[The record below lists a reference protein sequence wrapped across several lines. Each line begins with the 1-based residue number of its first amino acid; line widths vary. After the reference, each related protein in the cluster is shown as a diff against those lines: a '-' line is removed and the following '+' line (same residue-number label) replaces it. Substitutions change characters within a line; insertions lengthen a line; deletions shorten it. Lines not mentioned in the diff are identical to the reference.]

1 MPEPAQIL
9 PQPLPPEPRKCSDC
23 GTPYSDHSAFANTV
37 NCCDECQRKR
47 FDRIEQDAPTA
58 LPGLPF
64 EEQEKP
70 FPYRTAAMIS
80 GTVVFLTIA
89 GFLSAPRIERF
100 LDARKERQLVQRA
113 SDYFAKGDL
122 KHAVLDARSALD
134 IQPRNVEAN
143 RIIAKALE
151 TLGSPD
157 AILWRKRLDSIASG
171 DPENS
176 AALAKASF
184 IAGDIAVAEE
194 TLDKLKP
201 EDRSSPLFHE
211 VAAGLAMSKDDTAAA
226 ERHSAEAVRLN
237 PNNDSSRMQL
247 ALLRIKSSDPDSRAS
262 AIEAFEELRSK
273 APFRS
278 AALRALI
285 EDAMNHERTR
295 RARELVDELVA
306 CPEATFHDRVWRLS
320 VLRAVNDSKSA
331 AYLNELNEAAA
342 SKPEQ
347 LTQLFDWM
355 NRSNLALMVSDFA
368 AGLPPNIVSK
378 PPVAPTVADAY
389 VKGLDWKKLKAF
401 SGTSSWGTLDF
412 MRLAYLSRALGK
424 LGETS
429 GAENEWRKS
438 LAAAQ
443 GDASRMQLLVK
454 LVQDW
459 KWEEG
464 TDDALRRLSADDTSP
479 LWMLQELWNV
489 SLKAGDSE
497 ELLRLSNLIT
507 KMDPKS
513 VSARNKF
520 VWLSIIR
527 HSEDSYPH
535 QLAEKLFR
543 ENKTNVHVATT
554 FALSLYLQRKPFEAL
569 AIMSPFKDAELREPG
584 IALYYG
590 MFLAQAGKL
599 EKAVEFINLGETSP
613 LLREEKELL
622 RKVKTECR
630 LDVTTIEAAR
640 TNLQKEKTATADK

>member
-1 MPEPAQIL
+1 MPAQSEI
-9 PQPLPPEPRKCSDC
+9 QPPSPSSHLRTCSDC
-23 GTPYSDHSAFANTV
+23 GATFDVHSAFASTA
-37 NCCDECQRKR
+37 NCCDACQRKR
-47 FDRIEQDAPTA
+47 LDRIEQDSPTT

-70 FPYRTAAMIS
+70 FPYRAAAIIS
-80 GTVVFLTIA
+80 GIVLLLTVA

-100 LDARKERQLVQRA
+100 LNARKERQLVARA
-113 SDYFAKGDL
+113 TEFFAKGDL

-134 IQPRNVEAN
+134 LEPRNVEAN

-194 TLDKLKP
+194 TLEKLKP
-201 EDRSSPLFHE
+201 QDRNTALYHE
-211 VAAGLAMSKDDTAAA
+211 VAAGLAMKKKDPAAA
-226 ERHSAEAVRLN
+226 ETHLSEALRLS
-237 PNNDSSRMQL
+237 PANDDYKMQL
-247 ALLRIKSSDPDSRAS
+247 ALLHVQSSTAASHAS
-262 AIEAFEELRSK
+262 AIEALEQLRTK
-273 APFRS
+273 DAFRI

-295 RARELVDELVA
+295 RARELVDALEA
-306 CPEATFHDRVWRLS
+306 CPEATFHDKVWCLS
-320 VLRAVNDSKSA
+320 VLRAVNDPKSA
-331 AYLNELNEAAA
+331 AYLTELKEAAA
-342 SKPEQ
+342 SKPEH

-368 AGLPPNIVSK
+368 ASLPPDIVSK

-389 VKGLDWKKLKAF
+389 VKGSDWKRLKAF
-401 SGTSSWGTLDF
+401 AETSSWHTLDF
-412 MRLAYLSRALGK
+412 MRFAYLSRALGK

-443 GDASRMQLLVK
+443 GDAARMQMLVK
-454 LVQDW
+454 LVQGW

-464 TDDALRRLSADDTSP
+464 TDDALRKLSADDTSP
-479 LWMLQELWNV
+479 LWVLQALWNA

-497 ELLRLSNLIT
+497 ELFRLSNLIT

-535 QLAEKLFR
+535 QLAEKLHR
-543 ENKTNVHVATT
+543 ENKTDIHVATT
-554 FALSLYLQRKPFEAL
+554 FALSLYLQGKPFEAL
-569 AIMSPFKDAELREPG
+569 EIVKPFKDADLREPG
-584 IALYYG
+584 VALYYG
-590 MFLAQAGKL
+590 MFLARAGKL
-599 EKAVEFINLGETSP
+599 EKAVEFIDIGETSP
-613 LLREEKELL
+613 LLREERELL
-622 RKVKTECR
+622 TRVKKECR
-630 LDVTTIEAAR
+630 LDKATIEAVSAKV
-640 TNLQKEKTATADK
+640 QKGKDAGANR

>member
-1 MPEPAQIL
+1 M
-9 PQPLPPEPRKCSDC
+9 
-23 GTPYSDHSAFANTV
+23 
-37 NCCDECQRKR
+37 
-47 FDRIEQDAPTA
+47 
-58 LPGLPF
+58 
-64 EEQEKP
+64 
-70 FPYRTAAMIS
+70 
-80 GTVVFLTIA
+80 
-89 GFLSAPRIERF
+89 
-100 LDARKERQLVQRA
+100 ARATEF
-113 SDYFAKGDL
+113 FAKGDL

-134 IQPRNVEAN
+134 LEPRNVEAN

-194 TLDKLKP
+194 TLEKLKP
-201 EDRSSPLFHE
+201 QDRNTALYHE
-211 VAAGLAMSKDDTAAA
+211 VAAGLAMKKEDLAASETHLSEALRLSPANDDYK
-226 ERHSAEAVRLN
+226 
-237 PNNDSSRMQL
+237 MQL
-247 ALLRIKSSDPDSRAS
+247 ALLHVQSSTAASHAS
-262 AIEAFEELRSK
+262 AIETLEQLRSK
-273 APFRS
+273 DAFRI

-295 RARELVDELVA
+295 RARELVDALVA
-306 CPEATFHDRVWRLS
+306 CPEATFHDKVWRLS
-320 VLRAVNDSKSA
+320 VLRAVNDPKSA
-331 AYLNELNEAAA
+331 AYLTELKEAAA
-342 SKPEQ
+342 SKPEH

-368 AGLPPNIVSK
+368 ASLPPDIVSK

-389 VKGLDWKKLKAF
+389 VKGSDWKRLKAF
-401 SGTSSWGTLDF
+401 AETSSWHTLDF
-412 MRLAYLSRALGK
+412 MRFAYLSRALGK

-443 GDASRMQLLVK
+443 GDAARMQMLVK
-454 LVQDW
+454 LVQGW

-464 TDDALRRLSADDTSP
+464 TDDALRKLSADDTSP
-479 LWMLQELWNV
+479 LWVLQALWNA

-497 ELLRLSNLIT
+497 ELFRLSNLIT

-535 QLAEKLFR
+535 QLAEKLHR
-543 ENKTNVHVATT
+543 ENKTDIHVATT
-554 FALSLYLQRKPFEAL
+554 FALSLYLQGKPFEAL
-569 AIMSPFKDAELREPG
+569 EIVKPFKDADLREPG
-584 IALYYG
+584 VALYYG
-590 MFLAQAGKL
+590 MFLARAGKL
-599 EKAVEFINLGETSP
+599 EKAVEFIDIGETSP
-613 LLREEKELL
+613 LLREERELL
-622 RKVKTECR
+622 TRVKKECR
-630 LDVTTIEAAR
+630 LDKATIEAVSAKV
-640 TNLQKEKTATADK
+640 QKGKDAGANR